1 MGVTIMKSAVKRFLV
16 LGVAT
21 ALLVELD
28 PVSLMIGGSPTSDAV
43 ARVGRPATPASVAG
57 VARRTTRR
65 TIRRGAYYAAL
76 PGGCVTATVYGYAVW
91 SCGGVYYQSSGS
103 GYVIVYF

>member
-1 MGVTIMKSAVKRFLV
+1 MKSILKRSFVLAVAV
-16 LGVAT
+16 
-21 ALLVELD
+21 ALLFELD
-28 PVSLMIGGSPTSDAV
+28 PLSLMIGGSSTTDAV
-43 ARVGRPATPASVAG
+43 ARVGRPATPGSVAG

-76 PGGCVTATVYGYAVW
+76 PGGCVTTTVYGYAVW